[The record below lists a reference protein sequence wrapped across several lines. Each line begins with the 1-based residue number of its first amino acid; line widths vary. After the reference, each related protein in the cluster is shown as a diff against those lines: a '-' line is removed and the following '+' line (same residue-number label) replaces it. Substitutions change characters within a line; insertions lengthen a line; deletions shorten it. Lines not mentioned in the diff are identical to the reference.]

1 VNAAYEHFW
10 NLRWRSSLYGGYAAV
25 NYSAIGNAML
35 CQVEGAG
42 TGSGTTAVAAAGC
55 DNNWSTWWIGSRT
68 QWNVAKDF
76 YMGFDVLY
84 SKLRSA
90 SLPLGVI
97 PNNNISIG
105 SATNVSDVDNWQFRF
120 RVHRDFYP

>member
-1 VNAAYEHFW
+1 
-10 NLRWRSSLYGGYAAV
+10 
-25 NYSAIGNAML
+25 
-35 CQVEGAG
+35 
-42 TGSGTTAVAAAGC
+42 
-55 DNNWSTWWIGSRT
+55 
-68 QWNVAKDF
+68 
-76 YMGFDVLY
+76 MGFDVLY

-105 SATNVSDVDNWQFRF
+105 SSTNFSDVDNWQFRF